1 MLTVTIILLVLAF
14 VLLYL
19 AITKQ
24 IEIWP
29 CILIILVMLA
39 LQAIPK

>member
-1 MLTVTIILLVLAF
+1 MVTATLILLVLAF

-24 IEIWP
+24 LEIWP
-29 CILIILVMLA
+29 CVLIVLVILA
-39 LQAIPK
+39 LQAIPR